1 MKNARSVMACDK
13 KRNKMDVFVV
23 LFFST
28 HQTVVING
36 GRVDVLVR
44 QPIGFE
50 LNFVV
55 FDVVVQLGQKIFRHI
70 FSVVDATIVPQEIG
84 QRHFFHHP
92 IVVQIRV

>member
-1 MKNARSVMACDK
+1 MER
-13 KRNKMDVFVV
+13 V
-23 LFFST
+23 LLFCFFPWT
-28 HQTVVING
+28 HQTVVIDG

-55 FDVVVQLGQKIFRHI
+55 FDVVVQPGQKIFRHI
-70 FSVVDATIVPQEIG
+70 FSVVDATIVPQKIG

>member
-1 MKNARSVMACDK
+1 MLDQSWPAT
-13 KRNKMDVFVV
+13 KRGTRWMYLLFC
-23 LFFST
+23 FFST